1 MTDAERPLA
10 VRAALGPATPVELAA
25 VSPAVTVYGEPM
37 LDGWWHGT
45 SERMAREAPAPV
57 VAMTDREYV
66 PGGAA
71 NTAMNLAALGA
82 RVRFVGLAGADE
94 AGDRIRLA
102 LEHAGIDVT
111 GLVQRTDVQTITKS
125 RVVVADQVLVRIDEG
140 QAGAYPVAARA
151 ALAEAALVAAA
162 GADAQVVCDYGTG
175 MLHGPVRDA
184 LLAGRVPRSALT
196 VVDAHDLELWADL
209 HPDLVTPNS
218 DETSTLVGVPL
229 RRGSDR
235 VATVTGFAPDVLERS
250 GASAAVVTLDRDGT
264 LLLQDG
270 LVTHR
275 TWARPVNDKQ
285 ASGAGDTFAAALTLA
300 RVGGLPLPTSAD
312 FAQAAADVV
321 AAQSGTSVCSTVD
334 IVDYLARFADSAL
347 QHDELL
353 RRLAVERAAGR
364 RIVVT
369 NGCFDVLHRG
379 HTAYLNQ
386 AKRLG
391 DILVVAINS
400 DDSVRRL
407 KGESRP
413 INTADDRA
421 GVLAALSCVDYVTVF
436 ATDTPIPLLERIRP
450 DIYAKGGDYTVERL
464 PEAQVVQSYGGQVR
478 ILDYLPDYSTTSVVD
493 RIRSGHQVPE
503 DVASEPLLRAKRRT
517 KRASIRTAAEPL

>member
-1 MTDAERPLA
+1 MTDADRPLSI
-10 VRAALGPATPVELAA
+10 RAALSPMTPVELAA
-25 VSPAVTVYGEPM
+25 VSPVVTVLGEPM
-37 LDGWWHGT
+37 LDGWWHG
-45 SERMAREAPAPV
+45 SSDRMAREAPAPV
-57 VAMTDREYV
+57 VAMTRREYV

-82 RVRFVGLAGADE
+82 RVRFVGLVGADE
-94 AGDRIRLA
+94 AGDRIRAA
-102 LEHAGIDVT
+102 LVAAGIDVA
-111 GLVQRTDVQTITKS
+111 GLVQRADVQTITKS

-140 QAGAYPVAARA
+140 QPGPYPAEARA
-151 ALAEAALVAAA
+151 ALADAAVAAA
-162 GADAQVVCDYGTG
+162 SGADAQVVCDYGTG
-175 MLHGPVRDA
+175 MLHGPVRDSLISA
-184 LLAGRVPRSALT
+184 RVPRSPLT
-196 VVDAHDLELWADL
+196 VVDARDLELWAGL
-209 HPDLVTPNS
+209 RPDLVTPNS
-218 DETSTLVGVPL
+218 EETSTLVGVPL

-235 VATVTGFAPDVLERS
+235 VATITGFAPDVLERS
-250 GASAAVVTLDRDGT
+250 GAAAAVVTLDRDGT
-264 LLLQDG
+264 LLLEG
-270 LVTHR
+270 GRVVHR

-321 AAQSGTSVCSTVD
+321 AAQSGTSVCSTLDVVD
-334 IVDYLARFADSAL
+334 HLSRFAGSAL
-347 QHDELL
+347 EHDELL
-353 RRLAVERAAGR
+353 RRLAVERASGR
-364 RIVVT
+364 RIVLT

-391 DILVVAINS
+391 DVLVVAINS

-421 GVLAALSCVDYVTVF
+421 GVLAALSCVDYVTIF
-436 ATDTPIPLLERIRP
+436 TTDTPIPLLERIRP

-464 PEAQVVQSYGGQVR
+464 PEAPIVQSYGGHVR

-493 RIRSGHQVPE
+493 RIRTGDQLRQQTVPE
-503 DVASEPLLRAKRRT
+503 H
-517 KRASIRTAAEPL
+517 TAAEQP